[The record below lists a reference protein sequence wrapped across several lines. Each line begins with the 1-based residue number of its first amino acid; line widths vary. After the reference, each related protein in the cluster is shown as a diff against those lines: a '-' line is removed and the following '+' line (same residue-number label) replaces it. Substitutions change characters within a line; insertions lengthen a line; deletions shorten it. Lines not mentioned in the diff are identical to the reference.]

1 VLKDCEQ
8 QSIAPQPEHLR
19 PVRHNKMVVS
29 LKPERLKRYKDVAM
43 LLIKYG
49 RSDLIS
55 VAGLEGSVLPD
66 EMAAESN
73 IAPAE
78 DLAKDLEKLGP
89 TFIKLGQLLST
100 RADLM
105 PGPYLE
111 ALSRLQDQIEPFP
124 YEEVERIVSG
134 ELGVRLSKA
143 FADFDPSPIGAASL
157 SQVHRARMRDGRDV
171 VVKVQR
177 PNIRDLIVG
186 DLEALGEIAH
196 FLDQHTELGRRY
208 EFDNMLVHLRK
219 SLLRE
224 LDFTIEANNLRSIGD
239 NLVEF
244 ENIVIPEPIDD
255 FTTTRV
261 LTMEY
266 ISGKK
271 ITALNP
277 LRLLEIDG
285 GLLAEELFSAYLQQ
299 FLVDGIFHADPHPG
313 NVFLTDDDRIA
324 LLDLGM
330 VGRVTRTFQDNL
342 LRLLLA
348 ISEGRG
354 EMAAQ
359 AAMRMGEPKEGFDRA
374 AFERRIT
381 DLVSEHGDAVL
392 SRQDAGKVTLEI
404 TKISA
409 DSWFRLPAEFT
420 MFAKALLN
428 LDQVVYSLDPNF
440 DPNIVIR
447 DRANEILQRN
457 IIKSVAPNNLL
468 SGVVDLKEFAEKLP
482 NRVNRILDAAG
493 NNELRFKVDAIDEK
507 IIIEG
512 LQKVANRITLGLVVA
527 ALIVGAAMLMR
538 VETSFRIFGYPG
550 LAMIFFL
557 LAAAAGLMLA
567 FNILYYDEKR
577 RSKH

>member
-1 VLKDCEQ
+1 
-8 QSIAPQPEHLR
+8 
-19 PVRHNKMVVS
+19 MVVS

-66 EMAAESN
+66 EIVAESEA
-73 IAPAE
+73 APAE
-78 DLAKDLEKLGP
+78 DLAKDLERLGP

-100 RADLM
+100 RADLL

-111 ALSRLQDQIEPFP
+111 ALERLQDRIEPFP

-134 ELGVRLSKA
+134 ELAVRMSKA
-143 FADFDPSPIGAASL
+143 FADFDPTPLAAASL
-157 SQVHRARMRDGRDV
+157 SQVHRAYMRDGREV
-171 VVKVQR
+171 VVKIQR

-186 DLEALGEIAH
+186 DLESLSEIAH

-208 EFDNMLVHLRK
+208 EFDNMLINLRK

-224 LDFTIEANNLRSIGD
+224 LDFTIEANNLHTIGE
-239 NLVEF
+239 NLAEF
-244 ENIVIPEPIDD
+244 ENIVIPEPVDD

-266 ISGKK
+266 IAGKK

-277 LRLLEIDG
+277 LRTLDIDRGMLADELFRAYLKQFLIDG
-285 GLLAEELFSAYLQQ
+285 L
-299 FLVDGIFHADPHPG
+299 FHADPHPG

-324 LLDLGM
+324 LLDMGM
-330 VGRVTRTFQDNL
+330 VGRMTRTFQDNL

-354 EMAAQ
+354 DMAAQ
-359 AAMRMGEPKEGFDRA
+359 AAIKMGEEKEGFDRV
-374 AFERRIT
+374 AFERRIS
-381 DLVSEHGDAVL
+381 DLVNDSPDAVL
-392 SRQDAGKVTLEI
+392 SRMNAGKVTLDI
-404 TKISA
+404 TRISA
-409 DSWFRLPAEFT
+409 DCWFRLPAEFT
-420 MFAKALLN
+420 MVAKALLN
-428 LDQVVYSLDPNF
+428 LDRVVYSLDPNF
-440 DPNIVIR
+440 DPNIIIR
-447 DRANEILQRN
+447 ERANEILQRN
-457 IIKSVAPNNLL
+457 ILKSVAPNNLL
-468 SGVVDLKEFAEKLP
+468 SSVVDLKEFAEKLP
-482 NRVNRILDAAG
+482 TRVNRILDAAG

-507 IIIEG
+507 VVLEG

-527 ALIVGAAMLMR
+527 ALIVGASMLMR

-557 LAAAAGLMLA
+557 LAAASGLA
-567 FNILYYDEKR
+567 IVFSILFYDEKR
-577 RSKH
+577 RKKH

>member
-1 VLKDCEQ
+1 
-8 QSIAPQPEHLR
+8 
-19 PVRHNKMVVS
+19 MVVS

-55 VAGLEGSVLPD
+55 AAGLEGSVLPD
-66 EMAAESN
+66 EMAAEAE

-111 ALSRLQDQIEPFP
+111 ALSRLQDHIEPFA

-143 FADFDPSPIGAASL
+143 FTDFDPAPLAAASL
-157 SQVHRARMRDGRDV
+157 SQVHKATMRDGREV

-177 PNIRDLIVG
+177 PDIRDLIVG
-186 DLEALGEIAH
+186 DLEALGEIAT

-208 EFDNMLVHLRK
+208 EFDNMLSHLRK

-224 LDFTIEANNLRSIGD
+224 LDFTIEANNLHSIAE
-239 NLVEF
+239 NLLDF

-285 GLLAEELFSAYLQQ
+285 GLLADELFSAYLKQ
-299 FLVDGIFHADPHPG
+299 FLVDGLFHADPHPG

-359 AAMRMGEPKEGFDRA
+359 AAIRMGEPKEGFDRS

-392 SRQDAGKVTLEI
+392 SRADAGKVTL
-404 TKISA
+404 
-409 DSWFRLPAEFT
+409 
-420 MFAKALLN
+420 
-428 LDQVVYSLDPNF
+428 
-440 DPNIVIR
+440 
-447 DRANEILQRN
+447 
-457 IIKSVAPNNLL
+457 
-468 SGVVDLKEFAEKLP
+468 
-482 NRVNRILDAAG
+482 
-493 NNELRFKVDAIDEK
+493 
-507 IIIEG
+507 
-512 LQKVANRITLGLVVA
+512 
-527 ALIVGAAMLMR
+527 
-538 VETSFRIFGYPG
+538 
-550 LAMIFFL
+550 
-557 LAAAAGLMLA
+557 
-567 FNILYYDEKR
+567 
-577 RSKH
+577 

>member
-1 VLKDCEQ
+1 
-8 QSIAPQPEHLR
+8 
-19 PVRHNKMVVS
+19 MVVS

-66 EMAAESN
+66 EIAAESE

-100 RADLM
+100 RADLL

-111 ALSRLQDQIEPFP
+111 ALERLQDHIEPFP
-124 YEEVERIVSG
+124 YEDVERIVSG
-134 ELGVRLSKA
+134 ELGVRISKA
-143 FADFDPSPIGAASL
+143 FADFDPVPLAAASL
-157 SQVHRARMRDGRDV
+157 AQVHRAEMRDGREV

-177 PNIRDLIVG
+177 PDIREVIVA

-208 EFDNMLVHLRK
+208 EFDNMLVNLRK
-219 SLLRE
+219 SLLKE
-224 LDFTIEANNLRSIGD
+224 LDFTIEANNLHTISE
-239 NLVEF
+239 NLAEF
-244 ENIVIPEPIDD
+244 ENIIIPEPIDD

-266 ISGKK
+266 IAGKK

-285 GLLAEELFSAYLQQ
+285 GLLADELFHAYLKQ
-299 FLVDGIFHADPHPG
+299 FLIDGLFHADPHPG
-313 NVFLTDDDRIA
+313 NVFLTDDNRIA

-330 VGRVTRTFQDNL
+330 VGRVTGTFQDNL

-354 EMAAQ
+354 EMAAE
-359 AAMRMGEPKEGFDRA
+359 AAIKMGESKEGFDRPS
-374 AFERRIT
+374 FERRIAALVT
-381 DLVSEHGDAVL
+381 DESDAVL
-392 SRQDAGKVTLEI
+392 SRNNAAKVTLDI
-404 TKISA
+404 TKIAA
-409 DSWFRLPAEFT
+409 DCWFRLPPEFT

-428 LDQVVYSLDPNF
+428 LDRVVYTIDPNF
-440 DPNIVIR
+440 DPNIIIR
-447 DRANEILQRN
+447 ERANEILQRN
-457 IIKSVAPNNLL
+457 ILKSIAPNNLL
-468 SGVVDLKEFAEKLP
+468 SGVVELKEFAEKLP
-482 NRVNRILDAAG
+482 TRVNKILDAAG

-507 IIIEG
+507 VVLEG

-538 VETSFRIFGYPG
+538 VETSFRILGYPG

-557 LAAAAGLMLA
+557 LAAAAGLVLV
-567 FNILYYDEKR
+567 FSILFYDEKR
-577 RSKH
+577 RKKH

>member
-1 VLKDCEQ
+1 
-8 QSIAPQPEHLR
+8 
-19 PVRHNKMVVS
+19 MVVS

-55 VAGLEGSVLPD
+55 AAGLEGSVLPD
-66 EMAAESN
+66 EIAAEST

-78 DLAKDLEKLGP
+78 DLARDLEKLGP

-100 RADLM
+100 RADLL

-111 ALSRLQDQIEPFP
+111 ALERLQDHIEPFP

-143 FADFDPSPIGAASL
+143 FSDFDPTPLAAASL
-157 SQVHRARMRDGRDV
+157 SQVHKASMRDGRDV

-177 PNIRDLIVG
+177 PDIRDLIVG

-196 FLDQHTELGRRY
+196 FLDEHTELGKRY
-208 EFDNMLVHLRK
+208 EFDNMLVNLRK

-224 LDFTIEANNLRSIGD
+224 LDFTIEANNLHAIAE
-239 NLVEF
+239 NLAEF

-266 ISGKK
+266 IAGKK
-271 ITALNP
+271 ITTLNP
-277 LRLLEIDG
+277 LRLMEIDT
-285 GLLAEELFSAYLQQ
+285 GLLADELFSAYLKQ
-299 FLVDGIFHADPHPG
+299 FLVDGLFHADPHPG

-324 LLDLGM
+324 LIDLGM

-354 EMAAQ
+354 EMAAE
-359 AAMRMGEPKEGFDRA
+359 AAIRMGEAKEGFDRPS
-374 AFERRIT
+374 FERRIT
-381 DLVSEHGDAVL
+381 ALVSDNSDAVL
-392 SRQDAGKVTLEI
+392 SRNNAGRVTLDI
-404 TKISA
+404 TRISA
-409 DSWFRLPAEFT
+409 DCWFRLPPEFT

-428 LDQVVYSLDPNF
+428 LDRVVYTLDQHF
-440 DPNIVIR
+440 DPNVIIR

-457 IIKSVAPNNLL
+457 ILKSVAPNSLL
-468 SGVVDLKEFAEKLP
+468 SSVVDLKEFVEKLP

-493 NNELRFKVDAIDEK
+493 NNDLRFKVDAIDEK
-507 IIIEG
+507 VVMEG

-557 LAAAAGLMLA
+557 LAAAAGLILA
-567 FNILYYDEKR
+567 FNILFYDERRRKR
-577 RSKH
+577 

>member
-1 VLKDCEQ
+1 
-8 QSIAPQPEHLR
+8 
-19 PVRHNKMVVS
+19 MVVS
-29 LKPERLKRYKDVAM
+29 LKPERLRRYKDVAM

-66 EMAAESN
+66 EIAAESHEA
-73 IAPAE
+73 APAE

-100 RADLM
+100 RSDLL
-105 PGPYLE
+105 PGPYLD
-111 ALSRLQDQIEPFP
+111 ALTRLQDQIEPFP

-134 ELGVRLSKA
+134 ELAVRMSKA
-143 FADFDPSPIGAASL
+143 FAGFEPTPLAAASL
-157 SQVHRARMRDGRDV
+157 SQVHRAYMRDGREV

-186 DLEALGEIAH
+186 DLEALNEIAH

-208 EFDNMLVHLRK
+208 EFENMLVNLRK

-224 LDFTIEANNLRSIGD
+224 LDFTIEANNLHTIGQ
-239 NLVEF
+239 NLAEF
-244 ENIVIPEPIDD
+244 ENIVVPAPVDD

-285 GLLAEELFSAYLQQ
+285 GLLADELFRAYLNQ
-299 FLVDGIFHADPHPG
+299 FLIDGFFHADPHPG
-313 NVFLTDDDRIA
+313 NVFLTDDNRIA
-324 LLDLGM
+324 LLDVGM
-330 VGRVTRTFQDNL
+330 VGRMTRTFQDNL

-359 AAMRMGEPKEGFDRA
+359 AAIKMGEEKEGFDRG

-381 DLVSEHGDAVL
+381 DLVADNSDAIL
-392 SRQDAGKVTLEI
+392 SRMNAGKVTLEI
-404 TKISA
+404 TRISA
-409 DSWFRLPAEFT
+409 DCWFRLPAEFT
-420 MFAKALLN
+420 MIAKALLN
-428 LDQVVYSLDPNF
+428 LDRVVYSLDPNF
-440 DPNIVIR
+440 DPNIIIR
-447 DRANEILQRN
+447 ERANEILQRN
-457 IIKSVAPNNLL
+457 ILKSVAPNNLL
-468 SGVVDLKEFAEKLP
+468 SSVVDLKEFVEKLP
-482 NRVNRILDAAG
+482 TRVNRILDSAG
-493 NNELRFKVDAIDEK
+493 NNDLRFKVDTIDEK
-507 IIIEG
+507 IVLEG
-512 LQKVANRITLGLVVA
+512 LQKIANRITLGLVVA

-557 LAAAAGLMLA
+557 LAAAAGLVLV
-567 FNILYYDEKR
+567 FSILFYDER
-577 RSKH
+577 RRKKH

>member
-1 VLKDCEQ
+1 
-8 QSIAPQPEHLR
+8 
-19 PVRHNKMVVS
+19 MVVS

-55 VAGLEGSVLPD
+55 AAGLEDSVLPD
-66 EMAAESN
+66 EIAEETGAA
-73 IAPAE
+73 APAE
-78 DLAKDLEKLGP
+78 ELAKDLERLGP

-100 RADLM
+100 RADLL

-111 ALSRLQDQIEPFP
+111 ALERLQDQIEPFP

-134 ELGVRLSKA
+134 ELGVRISKA
-143 FADFDPSPIGAASL
+143 FADFEPTPIAAASL
-157 SQVHRARMRDGRDV
+157 SQVHRAYMRDGRAV

-177 PNIRDLIVG
+177 PNIRELIVG
-186 DLEALGEIAH
+186 DLESLGEIAH
-196 FLDQHTELGRRY
+196 FIDEHTELGKRY
-208 EFDNMLVHLRK
+208 EFDNMLVNLRK

-224 LDFTIEANNLRSIGD
+224 LDFTIEANNLHTIAQ

-244 ENIVIPEPIDD
+244 DTIVIPEPIDD

-266 ISGKK
+266 IPGKK
-271 ITALNP
+271 ITSLNP

-285 GLLAEELFSAYLQQ
+285 SLLAYELFSAYLKQ

-324 LLDLGM
+324 LIDLGM
-330 VGRVTRTFQDNL
+330 VGRVTQTFQDNL

-354 EMAAQ
+354 EVAAE
-359 AAMRMGEPKEGFDRA
+359 AAIKMGEPKENFDHRS
-374 AFERRIT
+374 FERRIT
-381 DLVSEHGDAVL
+381 DLVAENSDAVL
-392 SRQDAGKVTLEI
+392 SKLNAGRVTLEI
-404 TKISA
+404 TRISA
-409 DSWFRLPAEFT
+409 DCWFRLPAEFT
-420 MFAKALLN
+420 MIAKALMN
-428 LDQVVYSLDPNF
+428 LDRVVYTLDPTF
-440 DPNIVIR
+440 DPNTIIR

-457 IIKSVAPNNLL
+457 IVKSISPNNLL
-468 SGVVDLKEFAEKLP
+468 SGVVDLKEFAETFP
-482 NRVNRILDAAG
+482 RRVNKILDAIG
-493 NNELRFKVDAIDEK
+493 NNEVRIGVDAIDEK
-507 IIIEG
+507 VIVEG

-538 VETSFRIFGYPG
+538 VETSFRIWGYPG
-550 LAMIFFL
+550 FAMILFL
-557 LAAAAGLMLA
+557 LAAAAGLLLV
-567 FNILYYDEKR
+567 FSILFYDEKR
-577 RSKH
+577 RKHDKHH

>member
-1 VLKDCEQ
+1 
-8 QSIAPQPEHLR
+8 
-19 PVRHNKMVVS
+19 MVVS
-29 LKPERLKRYKDVAM
+29 FKPERLKRYKDVAK

-55 VAGLEGSVLPD
+55 AAGLEDSVLPD
-66 EMAAESN
+66 EIAEESGAA
-73 IAPAE
+73 APAE
-78 DLAKDLEKLGP
+78 ELAKDLEALGP

-105 PGPYLE
+105 PGPYLD
-111 ALSRLQDQIEPFP
+111 ALERLQDRIEPFP

-134 ELGVRLSKA
+134 ELGVRMSKA
-143 FADFDPSPIGAASL
+143 FADFDPAPIAAASL
-157 SQVHRARMRDGRDV
+157 SQVHRAYMRDGRPV

-208 EFDNMLVHLRK
+208 EFDNMLVNLRK

-224 LDFTIEANNLRSIGD
+224 LDFTIEANNLHTISQ
-239 NLVEF
+239 NLAEF
-244 ENIVIPEPIDD
+244 ENIVIPEPVDD

-285 GLLAEELFSAYLQQ
+285 GMLAHELFSAYLKQ
-299 FLVDGIFHADPHPG
+299 FLIDGLFHADPHPG

-330 VGRVTRTFQDNL
+330 VGRVTGTFQDNL
-342 LRLLLA
+342 LRLMLA

-354 EMAAQ
+354 ELASEAAIK
-359 AAMRMGEPKEGFDRA
+359 MGEPKEGFDRNT
-374 AFERRIT
+374 FERRIT
-381 DLVSEHGDAVL
+381 ELVSDNADAIL
-392 SRQDAGKVTLEI
+392 SKLNAGKVTLEI
-404 TKISA
+404 TRISA
-409 DSWFRLPAEFT
+409 DCWFRLPAEFT
-420 MFAKALLN
+420 MIAKALLN
-428 LDQVVYSLDPNF
+428 LDRVVYTLDPTF
-440 DPNIVIR
+440 DPNSIIR
-447 DRANEILQRN
+447 ERANEILQRN
-457 IIKSVAPNNLL
+457 IVKSMSPNNLL
-468 SGVVDLKEFAEKLP
+468 AGVVELKEFAETFP
-482 NRVNRILDAAG
+482 RRVNKILDAIG
-493 NNELRFKVDAIDEK
+493 NNEVRIGVDAIDEK
-507 IIIEG
+507 VVVEG

-527 ALIVGAAMLMR
+527 ALIVGAALLMR
-538 VETSFRIFGYPG
+538 VETSFRIWGYPG
-550 LAMIFFL
+550 LAMILFI
-557 LAAAAGLMLA
+557 LAAAAGGALI
-567 FNILYYDEKR
+567 FSIVFYDEKR
-577 RSKH
+577 RKRDKR

>member
-1 VLKDCEQ
+1 
-8 QSIAPQPEHLR
+8 
-19 PVRHNKMVVS
+19 MVVS

-55 VAGLEGSVLPD
+55 VAGLEGSLLPD
-66 EMAAESN
+66 EIVAESEA
-73 IAPAE
+73 APAE
-78 DLAKDLEKLGP
+78 ELAKDLERLGP

-100 RADLM
+100 RADLL

-111 ALSRLQDQIEPFP
+111 ALTRLQDQIEPFP

-143 FADFDPSPIGAASL
+143 FAEFEPAPLAAASL
-157 SQVHRARMRDGRDV
+157 AQVHRAYMRDGRAV

-186 DLEALGEIAH
+186 DLEALNEIAH
-196 FLDQHTELGRRY
+196 FLDQHTELGKRY
-208 EFDNMLVHLRK
+208 EFENMLVSLRK

-224 LDFTIEANNLRSIGD
+224 LDFTVEANNLHTIGQ
-239 NLVEF
+239 NLAEF
-244 ENIVIPEPIDD
+244 EHIVVPEPIDNY
-255 FTTTRV
+255 TTTRV

-285 GLLAEELFSAYLQQ
+285 GALADELFRAYLKQ
-299 FLVDGIFHADPHPG
+299 FLIDGLFHADPHPG
-313 NVFLTDDDRIA
+313 NVFVTDDNRIA

-330 VGRVTRTFQDNL
+330 VGRMTRSFQDNL
-342 LRLLLA
+342 LRLMLA

-354 EMAAQ
+354 EMAAE
-359 AAMRMGEPKEGFDRA
+359 AAIRMGEAKEGFDRST
-374 AFERRIT
+374 FERRIA
-381 DLVSEHGDAVL
+381 DLVADNSDAIL
-392 SRQDAGKVTLEI
+392 SKMNAGKVTLEI
-404 TKISA
+404 TRVSA
-409 DSWFRLPAEFT
+409 DCWFRLPPEFT
-420 MFAKALLN
+420 MLAKALLN
-428 LDQVVYSLDPNF
+428 IDRVVYTLDPNF
-440 DPNIVIR
+440 DPNIIIR
-447 DRANEILQRN
+447 ERAEEILQRN
-457 IIKSVAPNNLL
+457 ILKSVAPNNLL
-468 SGVVDLKEFAEKLP
+468 SGVVELKEFAEKLP
-482 NRVNRILDAAG
+482 TRVNRILDAAG

-507 IIIEG
+507 VVLEG

-538 VETSFRIFGYPG
+538 VETSFRILGYPG

-557 LAAAAGLMLA
+557 LAAAAGIVLV
-567 FNILYYDEKR
+567 FSILFYDEKR
-577 RSKH
+577 RKKN